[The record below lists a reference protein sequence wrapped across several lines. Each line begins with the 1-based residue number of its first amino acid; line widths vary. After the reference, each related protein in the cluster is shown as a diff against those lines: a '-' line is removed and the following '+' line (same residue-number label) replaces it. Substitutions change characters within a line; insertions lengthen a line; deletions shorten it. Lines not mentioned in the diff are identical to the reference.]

1 MGKRIFS
8 RIVLVSIFFMAL
20 FSQSHAKT
28 TDLTKIT
35 VRNEME
41 LIRALGSNRV
51 ITVAEGS
58 YINLSKV
65 LEFSVQR
72 KIAGVADL
80 GMISETEAFTG
91 VMAIGSEFSG
101 MEMNIIHLNNLEIVG
116 AGEERPKIVIE
127 PHYSNV
133 LTFTNCNGITLR
145 HLEIGH
151 TEEGYCTGGVLNFN
165 NCKNIKIDDCDL
177 YGCGTEGITAS
188 TTARQSAI
196 QPYKYQPISIECPI
210 FEMPHQK

>member
-1 MGKRIFS
+1 MGERIFS
-8 RIVLVSIFFMAL
+8 RIVLVSIFFMTL
-20 FSQSHAKT
+20 FSQGHAKT
-28 TDLTKIT
+28 TDLKKIT

-72 KIAGVADL
+72 KMAGVADL

-101 MEMNIIHLNNLEIVG
+101 MEMNIIHLNNLERVG

-127 PHYSNV
+127 PH
-133 LTFTNCNGITLR
+133 
-145 HLEIGH
+145 
-151 TEEGYCTGGVLNFN
+151 
-165 NCKNIKIDDCDL
+165 
-177 YGCGTEGITAS
+177 
-188 TTARQSAI
+188 
-196 QPYKYQPISIECPI
+196 
-210 FEMPHQK
+210 